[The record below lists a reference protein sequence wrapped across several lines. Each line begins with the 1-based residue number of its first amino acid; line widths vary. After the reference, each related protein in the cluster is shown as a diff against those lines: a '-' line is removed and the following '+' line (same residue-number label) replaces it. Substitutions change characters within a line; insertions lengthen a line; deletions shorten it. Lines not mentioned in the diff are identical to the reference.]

1 MRRSVTMMAALG
13 LALLPADLPAQERG
27 ARTERVSFARGTT
40 AWTGRG
46 RIRGYEM
53 VDYLVNARAGQT
65 MSVQLEPSNR
75 FTYVL
80 VRGPRSQDNLYDG
93 SVTGNVGEVRLPAS
107 GDYRVRVF
115 LFRNAARRDEASSY
129 TLKIGV
135 S

>member
-1 MRRSVTMMAALG
+1 MRIALAAMAWAG
-13 LALLPADLPAQERG
+13 LVMLPVDLPAQQRSE
-27 ARTERVSFARGTT
+27 RTERVSFARGTT

-53 VDYLVNARAGQT
+53 VDYLVNARAGQV
-65 MSVQLEPSNR
+65 MNVELQPSNR

-80 VRGPRSQDNLYDG
+80 VRGPGSEANLYDG
-93 SVTGNVGEVRLPAS
+93 SVTGNSGELRLPAS

-115 LFRNAARRDEASSY
+115 LFRNAARRGEVSNY
-129 TLKIGV
+129 MLKIGV